1 MGPKRK
7 SVPETAETGGADPAL
22 VQLLALMQQQM
33 ANLAAQQQR
42 PLAPPAVSFKTFQ
55 AVHPP
60 EFKGAV
66 NPVEASGWLKEIEKA
81 FDLAK
86 VGEEKKSSLLVIF

>member
-7 SVPETAETGGADPAL
+7 SVPETAETGGADLAH
-22 VQLLALMQQQM
+22 VQMLALMQQQM
-33 ANLAAQQQR
+33 ANLVAQQQQQR
-42 PLAPPAVSFKTFQ
+42 PPAPPDVTFKTFQ

-66 NPVEASGWLKEIEKA
+66 NPVEANGRLKEI
-81 FDLAK
+81 
-86 VGEEKKSSLLVIF
+86 KKSI